1 MKILIV
7 EDNARLRTLMAD
19 GLTIAGFGVEQAA
32 DAAMAAELLRQTRPD
47 LLILDLGL
55 PDADGLSLLRHLRA
69 AGDGLPVLVVTAR
82 GAVEER
88 ISGLNQGADDYLVKP
103 FVMAE
108 LVARTHAIL
117 RRPENYRE
125 QCLRLG
131 NVTLDMR
138 HPGAEV
144 AGTPLPLGRR
154 EYALLELL
162 MRRAGRTVPRGAI
175 ESALYTAE
183 EAVTPN
189 AIEAAISR
197 LRRQLGAAGAD
208 IDIHTVRGV
217 GYLLVSP

>member
-1 MKILIV
+1 
-7 EDNARLRTLMAD
+7 MAD
-19 GLTIAGFGVEQAA
+19 GLTIAGFVVEQAG
-32 DAAMAAELLRQTRPD
+32 DAATAAALLRETRPD

-82 GAVEER
+82 GAVDER

-108 LVARTHAIL
+108 LVARAHAIL

-138 HPGAEV
+138 HPGAKV
-144 AGTPLPLGRR
+144 ADATLAVGRR

-162 MRRAGRTVPRGAI
+162 MRRAGRTVPRDAI
-175 ESALYTAE
+175 ESALYTADE
-183 EAVTPN
+183 IVTPN

-197 LRRQLGAAGAD
+197 LRRQLATAGAD
-208 IDIHTVRGV
+208 IDIHTIRGV
-217 GYLLVSP
+217 GYLLVCP